1 MNSPI
6 CYTQPTEQLATA
18 LGIKA
23 SSIRTRLCK
32 TGSYFG
38 LKPRKLP
45 NGRLLWP
52 ANALDQLTREAG
64 E

>member
-1 MNSPI
+1 MNI
-6 CYTQPTEQLATA
+6 TNHYTQPTEQLAA
-18 LGIKA
+18 SLGIKA

-38 LKPRKLP
+38 LKPRKLT

-52 ANALDQLTREAG
+52 SNSVDQLAQE
-64 E
+64 EKE

>member
-1 MNSPI
+1 MNKPI
-6 CYTQPTEQLATA
+6 KFNQPTEQLANA

-23 SSIRTRLCK
+23 SSIRTRFCK

-52 ANALDQLTREAG
+52 SDSVEQLLKG
-64 E
+64 VK

>member
-1 MNSPI
+1 MNGPI
-6 CYTQPTEQLATA
+6 CYTQPTEQLANA

-38 LKPRKLP
+38 LKPRKLT

-52 ANALDQLTREAG
+52 ADSIEQLTQGAAQ
-64 E
+64 

>member
-52 ANALDQLTREAG
+52 ANALEQLTQEAG

>member
-1 MNSPI
+1 MN
-6 CYTQPTEQLATA
+6 TLEFNQPTEQLASSI
-18 LGIKA
+18 GVKA

-38 LKPRKLP
+38 LKPQKLP

-52 ANALDQLTREAG
+52 SDSVEQLLKG
-64 E
+64 VK

>member
-1 MNSPI
+1 MNSITP
-6 CYTQPTEQLATA
+6 YTQPTEQLAAA

-38 LKPRKLP
+38 LKPRKLT

-52 ANALDQLTREAG
+52 ANAVEQLTKEAN
-64 E
+64 